1 MGGSAAK
8 DGKAE
13 MRAEESLTIFVRELN
28 GCAPDQLKLRI

>member
-13 MRAEESLTIFVRELN
+13 MRAEESLTIFR
-28 GCAPDQLKLRI
+28 QRIERLCP